1 MKNVKNVK
9 IENKIVIFPAFV
21 SFADTWSVQ
30 DNILF
35 IIIAQYIQKRYSTK
49 DLKCYDYKVIPQMKR
64 LSAPPLPS
72 WNSLMPPLQ
81 VLLID
86 HTHHTAKGKNKEFR
100 ECSKCLLTID
110 NIFTEYYDRVAFKNS
125 T

>member
-35 IIIAQYIQKRYSTK
+35 IIIAQYIQKIYSTK
-49 DLKCYDYKVIPQMKR
+49 DLKC
-64 LSAPPLPS
+64 
-72 WNSLMPPLQ
+72 
-81 VLLID
+81 
-86 HTHHTAKGKNKEFR
+86 
-100 ECSKCLLTID
+100 
-110 NIFTEYYDRVAFKNS
+110 
-125 T
+125 